1 MKIMVISDTHNDTFY
16 LKEALSVFRKQN
28 YDKLY
33 LLGDLGT
40 KSIELLNPLHE
51 KIVAVKGNNDFYS
64 ETDAARFDMPLIN
77 YDYALGKLIVLT
89 HGHYYNHLN
98 YDGDYGI
105 FLSGHTHQSM
115 IYHDPMGSYIANPGS
130 LGLPRD
136 GCHSYMSIDE
146 KGMKVIDVTT
156 GAVIHFQDF

>member
-16 LKEALSVFRKQN
+16 LKDALSIFRMEN

-33 LLGDLGT
+33 VLGDIGT
-40 KSIELLNPLHE
+40 RSIELLNPFHE
-51 KIVAVKGNNDFYS
+51 KILAVKGNNDSYD
-64 ETDAARFDMPLIN
+64 ELDRARFDMPLIN
-77 YDYALGKLIVLT
+77 YDYVFGKMIVLT

-98 YDGDYGI
+98 YNGEYGI

-115 IYHDPMGSYIANPGS
+115 IYKDPMGSYIANPGS

-136 GCHSYMSIDE
+136 GTHSYLSLDE
-146 KGMKVIDVTT
+146 KGMKVIDIRSK
-156 GAVIHFQDF
+156 AVIHFQDF